1 VNAVKRDGAKIAVW
15 STGNT
20 LSKANAVAEK
30 VSATVVYA
38 DTLKPF
44 DRQLLKSQR
53 DRGMLIASIEN
64 GAVTGGFGESIGAD
78 LRFGWP
84 DAFIPHGSVEDLERA
99 FGLDVESIASA
110 IENCK
115 RRLAQ
120 REACGAGL

>member
-1 VNAVKRDGAKIAVW
+1 
-15 STGNT
+15 
-20 LSKANAVAEK
+20 
-30 VSATVVYA
+30 
-38 DTLKPF
+38 
-44 DRQLLKSQR
+44 
-53 DRGMLIASIEN
+53 MLIASIEN